1 MRTPARTMDPLD
13 WIAASS
19 RISFFVDRD
28 EAEVH
33 ARFAGLRARGF
44 ITDFTESP
52 VVAEQR
58 GGKIVL
64 SRKSSFFGRSG
75 IRCVIRIL
83 PMKSGCALQVRLWH
97 VPTLT
102 AWLCLN
108 YSLATLVV
116 LASFGASFQQS
127 SITEGIATLVT
138 GAIIAA
144 VWSIITGGFNAW
156 VRVHQK
162 EQLDEFL
169 AILRSIARDE
179 PHPFPAASARR

>member
-1 MRTPARTMDPLD
+1 MQTLARTMDPFD

-19 RISFFVDRD
+19 RLRFVADRD
-28 EAEVH
+28 EAEVR
-33 ARFAGLRARGF
+33 AQFAGLRARGF

-58 GGKIVL
+58 GGRIVL

-75 IRCVIRIL
+75 IRCVVRIF
-83 PMKSGCALQVRLWH
+83 PMESGCALQVRLWH

-108 YSLATLVV
+108 YCLAVIVV
-116 LASFGASFQQS
+116 LASFGAWFQQS
-127 SITEGIATLVT
+127 GLTEGIATLVT

-144 VWSIITGGFNAW
+144 VWSIVTGGFNAL
-156 VRVHQK
+156 VRVQKK

-179 PHPFPAASARR
+179 PHPFPAAPARR